1 MLEGQGSEEWD
12 PSWEHGIFQPRFRTV
27 TIHPGSGK
35 PTWCVGLRIG
45 LCAFG
50 FSVSPP

>member
-12 PSWEHGIFQPRFRTV
+12 PSLEHCIFQPRFQSV

-35 PTWCVGLRIG
+35 PTWCVGLWIG